1 MKYIVDTVPQD
12 PKDCDFAEW
21 TPYPPFIEE
30 PGIYLCKLDKQ
41 VCTLEKEEHIHW
53 SSCRHL
59 KEL

>member
-21 TPYPPFIEE
+21 KPYPSFIEKH
-30 PGIYLCKLDKQ
+30 GRYLCKLDKQ
-41 VCTLEKEEHIHW
+41 VCTMEEEKHIHW
-53 SSCRHL
+53 NSCRHL